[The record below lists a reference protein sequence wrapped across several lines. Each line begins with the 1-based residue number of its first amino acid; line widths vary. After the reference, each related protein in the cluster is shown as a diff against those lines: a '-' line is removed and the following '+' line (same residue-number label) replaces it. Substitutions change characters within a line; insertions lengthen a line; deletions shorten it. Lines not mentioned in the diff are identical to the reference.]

1 MDVGKIDDDAQRI
14 RRQHDFRLTVLASKR
29 NQKLPAYCCTFL
41 KHLQSQPRGRVTTAS
56 LPMTLE
62 RKGPA
67 EPGNTSS
74 AATSR
79 QEHDC
84 DYEFNIS
91 FCSSS
96 SRTYITA
103 RCGRLFCHLEKRT
116 RNSFS
121 SSSMAKARPAEP
133 SSRRP
138 QCRRSAGSTANIQR
152 RTPPKGMKC
161 SENRNTYLR
170 RISTGPRAAVKRQHD
185 LQHHPRSTSKTPS
198 AASSCGA
205 PSPTRLLALSSI
217 LKVVLFA
224 HQLVLLFAASAG
236 SGSSGGTSPPVS
248 KIPSFLGKKRSSTKQ
263 GDAEEDGATTS
274 SGTIMGGVSGSGS
287 SSSQTA
293 VSPFT
298 DAALNEYGHPQVSG
312 MDVDEQEFTYGVE
325 TPSTEPGRLQYLRS
339 MMLDDLPD
347 QEIEEITK
355 VCQEIFRVPMVLVSI
370 VESERQWFKSA
381 IGLGCAD
388 TAREASF
395 CAHTL
400 LMDCPEVLYVPD
412 ATQDRRFC
420 YNPLVRNDP
429 KLRLYCGCPIIVE
442 GVRLGALCILDT
454 IPRVDMTRAKAMLLC
469 NFADIVSAALART
482 KNRNEHF
489 DMLHNSCFLL
499 DLEREPEHEIE
510 RKLLSEEPTLLSQDT
525 NSEKVDIAD
534 LSSGA
539 PRSSPPW
546 QQSSELRENPTKVEK
561 CKRNEDG
568 EMVCVDDA
576 GNAGEGKTFGRI
588 LYSNRLG
595 KQLVDAALRPTNEAE
610 GSGGARAAG
619 RSRAGSASA
628 TLSGGEPI
636 CGAPFSRWIPPGSAQ
651 NTTQDEEVHHFSDL
665 VHVTDHQ
672 AVRDAIFSR
681 AAMRRSSAASVVVF
695 LGTRRNPGCAPDT
708 VCYWHPAAFQA
719 RPHKFGDNMQ
729 SVVSYPYVD
738 TNDNAVPVSP
748 PKWSEQSESDSSA
761 HQDDTGT
768 ASTSANKQDALK
780 KMGSSVPAELG
791 KNGEKVKGFVVIKD
805 YDPSNDP
812 SLSFERA
819 VCKYEE
825 NEQEK
830 ARPLFPG
837 AGPNITPIRT
847 RGDLDWF
854 LNIKHKEKRKTS
866 HSGRKRGKPAHD
878 LTVIEDLDA
887 SPEQQPSVDEDDAR
901 FSSAPII
908 KDGDAGDLLGTEN
921 AEVRREAGTS
931 STTERNNDAPL
942 LDASKMVEGRALR
955 EQKENRTKDEHLAEG
970 EKPLL
975 YVLLVSSKFCQ
986 ACTLFRE
993 FYCTASVPYNRHR
1006 VSFAEVDVGRSYGLA
1021 ASLVGEKPLVL
1032 PMLLYF
1038 DRHGTLLGDHRS
1050 RHLAITTASEF
1061 RGQLS
1066 DQIQEAEER
1075 ETFEKEQEANG
1086 KLPPR
1091 KVAHD
1096 SDESDNDDESARFE
1110 SEGLSGPPGNAG
1122 ARGPTPSGGLGR
1134 ATRPTPAKQAFL
1146 GPNEELQ
1153 QPGRTEDTATSGPG
1167 GQQLGL
1173 REAVAHG
1180 EPLPLATSGVPSSS
1194 SSSTP
1199 VNSKNS
1205 VAGAA
1210 TGTGST
1216 ASSTNS
1222 VRPPQGAAG
1231 AAGRAA
1237 AAAGETMQLPSMIS
1251 PSSPTTPSPTSQPDE
1266 NRTTTK
1272 PEKKTLSGAF
1282 LRSITSLVPA
1292 RIMRR
1297 SSTSSVRGT
1306 PRTSSHPRLFLS
1318 RSSSGREE
1326 SCESGPGMMGG
1337 KKPGRDKKS
1346 SGCASKS
1353 ANTAG
1358 KGSSVLLGTSQ
1369 KVACQLTK
1377 GIAGVD
1383 ACDGANAYKT
1393 VTTIHRLRTEDRE
1406 AAAQFLE
1413 RQVEQRLLSKKRST
1427 DGPVSAKVFLEQD
1440 LESFRIDENGE
1451 RHVRTVLACPQA
1463 CPEGKMEVDEGAG
1476 TNRGRL
1482 VFISPGTTDVPEAGP
1497 ADTPCLRRETWAN
1510 CVHVLFAEN
1519 VYRKAL
1525 QLLLTSLDHDS
1536 LRKNALSAVDKRQI
1550 LMAKVQLLERQ
1561 CRNKGAEKKKGKC
1574 GNKKKTNKKGT
1585 TVTLAR
1591 NFENNNDDEGVD
1603 STETEGAEEKKKKE
1617 KKPPY
1622 AFSGTIRRTLETQI
1636 KDSQIHVY
1644 GGNRSSFLASQM
1656 RDRGLDARQAKT
1668 RRVYADQLLR
1678 DIWPGLNANH
1688 EPEVPGETSP
1698 DADGSTGERASCCP
1712 DGAASSSDRF
1722 KPATLSSEQEEQK
1735 KALLKE
1741 KFMVLPVMHPDG
1753 RCGRPIAV
1761 IDVVEKRRAV
1771 ACQVEWFARIYNHI
1785 GKSRSSMYVMLC
1797 EHRHTTDLANQI
1809 GDILSWEREIFDGAR
1824 GDYRLLC
1831 MRPPPAP
1838 LGDVMLRE
1846 RLTDIIS
1853 ICFCLDRDPQDQ
1865 AKAIQEHCEEVDEDD
1880 DDDDDD
1886 PSPPATRDENDKESG
1901 GTAGEASPAQDRQAR
1916 RRRIGEGDNDDNDDT
1931 MQAQSPDHG
1940 GVRQRQAAQEE
1951 PLSEG
1956 AKCSDVDAELLAQE
1970 LETKLRLEPTPETS
1984 QVGVQ
1989 QTVRGDLT
1997 SANLKLLGN
2006 SFGHPKMRN
2015 FLSGVDAAD
2024 SEDND
2029 ERSFASFRDIPDN
2042 NGMGTGTSGTES
2054 SESASSGEQQF
2065 QVELLAHCFNL
2076 ERPGG

>member
-1 MDVGKIDDDAQRI
+1 
-14 RRQHDFRLTVLASKR
+14 
-29 NQKLPAYCCTFL
+29 
-41 KHLQSQPRGRVTTAS
+41 
-56 LPMTLE
+56 MTLE

-74 AATSR
+74 AATSP
-79 QEHDC
+79 QEHDFA
-84 DYEFNIS
+84 YEFNIS

-103 RCGRLFCHLEKRT
+103 ICGRLFSGHLEKRT

-121 SSSMAKARPAEP
+121 SSSMAKAMKLGEP

-138 QCRRSAGSTANIQR
+138 QCRRSAGSKANIQR
-152 RTPPKGMKC
+152 TTPPKGMKC

-170 RISTGPRAAVKRQHD
+170 RLSTGPRAAVKRQHD
-185 LQHHPRSTSKTPS
+185 LQHHHRSTSSKTPS
-198 AASSCGA
+198 ATSSACGA
-205 PSPTRLLALSSI
+205 PSPTRLFALSSI

-224 HQLVLLFAASAG
+224 HQLVLLFAAGAG
-236 SGSSGGTSPPVS
+236 SGSSGGTSPPLS

-263 GDAEEDGATTS
+263 SDAEEDGATTS
-274 SGTIMGGVSGSGS
+274 SGTMEGVSGSGS

-293 VSPFT
+293 VSPLT
-298 DAALNEYGHPQVSG
+298 DAPLNEYGHPQVSG

-325 TPSTEPGRLQYLRS
+325 IPSTEPGRLQYLRS

-381 IGLGCAD
+381 IGFGCSD
-388 TAREASF
+388 TAREVSF
-395 CAHTL
+395 CAHSL
-400 LMDCPEVLYVPD
+400 LMDCPEILYVPD
-412 ATQDRRFC
+412 ATQDRRFM
-420 YNPLVRNDP
+420 YNSLVRNDP
-429 KLRLYCGCPIIVE
+429 KLRFYCGCPIIVE

-454 IPRVDMTRAKAMLLC
+454 IPRVDMTQEKAMLLC

-482 KNRNEHF
+482 KNRSEHF

-499 DLEREPEHEIE
+499 DLEREPEHEIK
-510 RKLLSEEPTLLSQDT
+510 RKLIIREEPTLSQ
-525 NSEKVDIAD
+525 NSNNEKVDIAD

-546 QQSSELRENPTKVEK
+546 QQSSELRENPTIVEK

-568 EMVCVDDA
+568 EMVCADDA
-576 GNAGEGKTFGRI
+576 GSDGEGKTFGRI

-595 KQLVDAALRPTNEAE
+595 KQLVAALTPTNEAE
-610 GSGGARAAG
+610 GSGARAAG
-619 RSRAGSASA
+619 RSKAGSASA
-628 TLSGGEPI
+628 TLPGGEPI
-636 CGAPFSRWIPPGSAQ
+636 CGAPFSCWIPPGSAH
-651 NTTQDEEVHHFSDL
+651 NRQDEEVHHFSDL
-665 VHVTDHQ
+665 VHVTDHR

-695 LGTRRNPGCAPDT
+695 PGTRRNPERAGT

-729 SVVSYPYVD
+729 TVVSYPYVD
-738 TNDNAVPVSP
+738 TNENAAPR
-748 PKWSEQSESDSSA
+748 PKGNEQSESESSA

-768 ASTSANKQDALK
+768 ASTSANKQDTLK
-780 KMGSSVPAELG
+780 KMGSSVPTEFG
-791 KNGEKVKGFVVIKD
+791 KNGEKVRGFVVIKD
-805 YDPSNDP
+805 YDPNNDP

-819 VCKYEE
+819 RRKYEE
-825 NEQEK
+825 NEQE

-866 HSGRKRGKPAHD
+866 HRGRKRGKPAHD

-887 SPEQQPSVDEDDAR
+887 SPEQQPSVVDDR
-901 FSSAPII
+901 FSIAPII

-931 STTERNNDAPL
+931 STTERNNATPL
-942 LDASKMVEGRALR
+942 LDASKMVKGKGVLR

-970 EKPLL
+970 EKPIL

-993 FYCTASVPYNRHR
+993 FYCTASVPYNSHR
-1006 VSFAEVDVGRSYGLA
+1006 VSFAEVDVGPSYGLA
-1021 ASLVGEKPLVL
+1021 PSLVGGKPLVL

-1050 RHLAITTASEF
+1050 RHLDVTTASEF

-1066 DQIQEAEER
+1066 DHIQDAEER

-1091 KVAHD
+1091 KVVPD
-1096 SDESDNDDESARFE
+1096 SDESDDEDEDDESARFE
-1110 SEGLSGPPGNAG
+1110 RESQGLSGPPGNAG
-1122 ARGPTPSGGLGR
+1122 ARGPTPSGGLWR
-1134 ATRPTPAKQAFL
+1134 ATRPTPARQAFL
-1146 GPNEELQ
+1146 GPSEELQ
-1153 QPGRTEDTATSGPG
+1153 QPGRTEDTGTATSEPR

-1180 EPLPLATSGVPSSS
+1180 EPPPLATSGVPSSS
-1194 SSSTP
+1194 SSST

-1205 VAGAA
+1205 VGAA

-1216 ASSTNS
+1216 ASGTNY
-1222 VRPPQGAAG
+1222 VRPPQGQGAAG
-1231 AAGRAA
+1231 TAGRAA
-1237 AAAGETMQLPSMIS
+1237 AAGGTMQLPSIIS
-1251 PSSPTTPSPTSQPDE
+1251 PSSQTTPSPTSQPDE

-1292 RIMRR
+1292 RIMRH

-1326 SCESGPGMMGG
+1326 SCGSGPGMVGG
-1337 KKPGRDKKS
+1337 KKPCRDKKS
-1346 SGCASKS
+1346 SGYASKS
-1353 ANTAG
+1353 ANTG
-1358 KGSSVLLGTSQ
+1358 KGCSTVLSGTSP
-1369 KVACQLTK
+1369 KKACQFTK
-1377 GIAGVD
+1377 FIARID
-1383 ACDGANAYKT
+1383 ACDEANACQT
-1393 VTTIHRLRTEDRE
+1393 MTTIHRLRAEDRE
-1406 AAAQFLE
+1406 TAAQFLE
-1413 RQVEQRLLSKKRST
+1413 RQVEQRLLQSKKRST
-1427 DGPVSAKVFLEQD
+1427 DGPVSARVFLEQD

-1451 RHVRTVLACPQA
+1451 RHVRTVLACPAQA

-1476 TNRGRL
+1476 TNTRRL
-1482 VFISPGTTDVPEAGP
+1482 MFISPGCTTDVPEAGP
-1497 ADTPCLRRETWAN
+1497 ADTLSLRRETWAN

-1525 QLLLTSLDHDS
+1525 QLLLTSFDHDS

-1561 CRNKGAEKKKGKC
+1561 CRNKGADKKKGKC
-1574 GNKKKTNKKGT
+1574 GNKRKTNKKGC

-1591 NFENNNDDEGVD
+1591 NFENNTDDGDVD
-1603 STETEGAEEKKKKE
+1603 STETDGAEEKKKKE

-1644 GGNRSSFLASQM
+1644 GGNRSSVLASQM

-1688 EPEVPGETSP
+1688 DPEVPGETSP
-1698 DADGSTGERASCCP
+1698 DADGSTGARARCCP
-1712 DGAASSSDRF
+1712 GGAASSSDRF

-1741 KFMVLPVMHPDG
+1741 KSMVLPVMHPDG
-1753 RCGRPIAV
+1753 RCGRPIAI
-1761 IDVVEKRRAV
+1761 IDVVEKRRTV
-1771 ACQVEWFARIYNHI
+1771 VCQVEWFVRICDHI
-1785 GKSRSSMYVMLC
+1785 GKSKSSMYVMLC
-1797 EHRHTTDLANQI
+1797 EHRHTTDLANLI
-1809 GDILSWEREIFDGAR
+1809 GEILSWEREIFDGAR

-1838 LGDVMLRE
+1838 LGDAMLRE
-1846 RLTDIIS
+1846 RLTNIIS

-1865 AKAIQEHCEEVDEDD
+1865 AKAIQEHFEEGDEDEED
-1880 DDDDDD
+1880 RLPPPRETRTTKDLEATLGKHLRRKIDKQGAAALVRVITTTTTTPREGSALTMKVSGNVKRRNESRF
-1886 PSPPATRDENDKESG
+1886 PSGRNAVMLTPSWPRNSRRNCGWSLPPKRVKLGPSKLCEVIS
-1901 GTAGEASPAQDRQAR
+1901 
-1916 RRRIGEGDNDDNDDT
+1916 
-1931 MQAQSPDHG
+1931 QAQ
-1940 GVRQRQAAQEE
+1940 
-1951 PLSEG
+1951 
-1956 AKCSDVDAELLAQE
+1956 
-1970 LETKLRLEPTPETS
+1970 T
-1984 QVGVQ
+1984 
-1989 QTVRGDLT
+1989 
-1997 SANLKLLGN
+1997 
-2006 SFGHPKMRN
+2006 
-2015 FLSGVDAAD
+2015 
-2024 SEDND
+2024 
-2029 ERSFASFRDIPDN
+2029 
-2042 NGMGTGTSGTES
+2042 
-2054 SESASSGEQQF
+2054 
-2065 QVELLAHCFNL
+2065 
-2076 ERPGG
+2076 